1 MVTNSAAGE
10 GKRMK
15 GSWEGILDILQLSQE
30 VRARAELSV
39 LLEFHLGYPKKPLLL
54 KLYESIKKL
63 YGSDDYFSIVWFK
76 QSAHN
81 PSIYYLNKKIVS
93 KDETRFI
100 QNAWL
105 TLAGNYILFLPKSF
119 DINKIGSGDEEKL
132 IGKILSTYGQ
142 LFLKTPDGNEILYIT
157 Y

>member
-1 MVTNSAAGE
+1 ME
-10 GKRMK
+10 D
-15 GSWEGILDILQLSQE
+15 SWEGLLDILELSQD
-30 VRARAELSV
+30 VRVKAELNI
-39 LLEFHLGYPKKPLLL
+39 LLEFPLGYPKKPLLL

-81 PSIYYLNKKIVS
+81 PNISYLHKKVVS
-93 KDETRFI
+93 KNETKFI
-100 QNAWL
+100 EDIWL

-119 DINKIGSGDEEKL
+119 DINKIGSGDEEEL